1 MECREVMEEWKRR
14 GVKLFT
20 VGGDKLFL
28 ADYVRRYVGQL
39 RAQRES

>member
-1 MECREVMEEWKRR
+1 MMQEWKRR

-28 ADYVRRYVGQL
+28 ADYVRCYAGQL
-39 RAQRES
+39 RARREI